1 MHHPHST
8 SQQHQQMHGPQPH
21 LALPPPQVGKSRL
34 PQWALDGM
42 RGGNQPGALA
52 KGSAGPAA
60 APAPANKR
68 KPAVPT
74 RQVPSKVDSWQQPRG
89 GPTAVAPAPG
99 RPSAAAGGAAAGG
112 VPKQA
117 PAGKAGEYS
126 GPDGDLW
133 AALARD
139 VLEASLN
146 VKFDDIAGLSEA
158 KRVLQEAILLPMLMP
173 EMFTGIC
180 KPVKVRRCRRSCCAC
195 AAACVRCMP
204 CVNMC

>member
-1 MHHPHST
+1 MM
-8 SQQHQQMHGPQPH
+8 QQPHGPQPH
-21 LALPPPQVGKSRL
+21 MALAMPQVGKSRL

-60 APAPANKR
+60 APGPANKR

-89 GPTAVAPAPG
+89 GPAAAAAPASG
-99 RPSAAAGGAAAGG
+99 RPSAAASGAAAGG

-180 KPVKVRRCRRSCCAC
+180 KPVKVRHCRRRCCARG
-195 AAACVRCMP
+195 ADCVCSML
-204 CVNMC
+204 CVM